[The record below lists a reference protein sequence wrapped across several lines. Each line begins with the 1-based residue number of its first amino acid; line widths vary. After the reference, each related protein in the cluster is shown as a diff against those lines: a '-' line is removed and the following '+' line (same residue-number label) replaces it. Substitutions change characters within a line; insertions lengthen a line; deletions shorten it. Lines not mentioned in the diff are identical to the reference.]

1 MGSLY
6 RIIRK
11 CEDFLAADQH
21 IIDIRAHGQLRAGS
35 VPM

>member
-11 CEDFLAADQH
+11 REDFLAAAQH
-21 IIDIRAHGQLRAGS
+21 IIDICADGQLHADAP
-35 VPM
+35 PM